1 MSSTPDYPKN
11 VPDAEKGA
19 SDSVAAP
26 GCVGVGGTTFKA
38 RLKEA
43 WDWVPPDVRY
53 ASFQLLGILAYA
65 VVASALVAGCIVGA
79 LVIIFQAAKIFT
91 GAL

>member
-1 MSSTPDYPKN
+1 MSQNPYPNN
-11 VPDAEKGA
+11 VPDATKGA

-26 GCVGVGGTTFKA
+26 GCVGVRGTTFKA

-53 ASFQLLGILAYA
+53 ALWQLLGLLVYSVVVSVSVAFCVCATLA
-65 VVASALVAGCIVGA
+65 
-79 LVIIFQAAKIFT
+79 IIFQAAKIFT